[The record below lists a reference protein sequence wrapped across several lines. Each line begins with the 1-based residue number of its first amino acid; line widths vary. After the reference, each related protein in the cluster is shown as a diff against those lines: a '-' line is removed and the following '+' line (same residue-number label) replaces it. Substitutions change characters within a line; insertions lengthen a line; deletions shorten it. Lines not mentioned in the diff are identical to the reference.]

1 MLRVGIV
8 GLPNAGKST
17 LFNALTRT
25 HQAPVAA
32 YPFCTIDPNVG
43 VIEVPDERLDQL
55 VSIYG
60 SVKKI
65 PAAVEFFDIAGLV
78 QGASK
83 GEGLGNRFLAQIREV
98 DAVVEVVRCFEE
110 QDVSHVDG
118 TLDPV
123 RDIETIR
130 TELALADLE
139 TIQKRKGKVTK
150 LARAGDKA
158 AKVVFDALEKV
169 EKAVDEKQTARGV
182 ELSPAEREIVDDL
195 LLLTTKPVIY
205 AANVGEAELGG
216 NGSPLAAKVRERAEA
231 EGTEVVKVCA
241 ELESQLADLSSEEA
255 AEYLQALEV
264 ESTGTEELIG
274 SAYRTLGLITFF
286 TGNEKEVRARAIPR
300 GTTAHQSAGHVHSD
314 IERGFIG
321 AEVIPFDLLIKEE
334 SVHHARED
342 GRLRLEGKTYEV
354 QDGDVIFF
362 RFHV

>member
-17 LFNALTRT
+17 LFNALTRS
-25 HQAPVAA
+25 HQASVAA

-43 VIEVPDERLDQL
+43 VIEVPDERLDRL
-55 VSIYG
+55 LPIYG
-60 SVKKI
+60 SAKKI

-118 TLDPV
+118 ALDPL

-139 TIQKRKGKVTK
+139 TIQKRKSKVTK

-158 AKVVFDALEKV
+158 AKVIYDALEKV
-169 EKAVDEKQTARGV
+169 ENAVDENQTARGV
-182 ELSPAEREIVDDL
+182 DLSPAEREIVDEL
-195 LLLTTKPVIY
+195 FLLTPKPIIY
-205 AANVGEAELGG
+205 AANIGESELGG
-216 NGSPLAAKVRERAEA
+216 DGSPLAARVRERAEA
-231 EGTEVVKVCA
+231 QGTEAVVVCA
-241 ELESQLADLSSEEA
+241 ELEAQLADLTPDEA
-255 AEYLQALEV
+255 AEYLEALEV
-264 ESTGTEELIG
+264 ESTGTEELIR
-274 SAYRTLGLITFF
+274 SAYATLGLITFF

-300 GTTAHQSAGHVHSD
+300 GTTAQQAAGHVHTD
-314 IERGFIG
+314 FERGFIG
-321 AEVIPFDLLIKEE
+321 AEVIPIEELIKEE

-362 RFHV
+362 RFNV

>member
-1 MLRVGIV
+1 MLSVGIV

-43 VIEVPDERLDQL
+43 VIEVPDERLDRL
-55 VSIYG
+55 LPIYG
-60 SVKKI
+60 SAKKI

-78 QGASK
+78 HGASR

-98 DAVVEVVRCFEE
+98 HAVVEVVRCFEE

-139 TIQKRKGKVTK
+139 TIRKRKDKVTK

-158 AKVVFDALEKV
+158 ARAVHDALEKV
-169 EKAVDEKQTARGV
+169 ERAVDEKLGARGV
-182 ELSPAEREIVDDL
+182 ELTPAEREVVDEL
-195 LLLTTKPVIY
+195 GLLTAKPIIY
-205 AANVGEAELGG
+205 AANVGESQLGG
-216 NGSPLAAKVRERAEA
+216 DGSPLAAKIREHAETQ
-231 EGTEVVKVCA
+231 GTEVVAICA
-241 ELESQLADLSSEEA
+241 ELEAQLADLSPEEA
-255 AEYLQALEV
+255 TEYLEALEV
-264 ESTGTEELIG
+264 ESTGTEELIR

-286 TGNEKEVRARAIPR
+286 TGNEKEIRARAVPR
-300 GTTAHQSAGHVHSD
+300 GTTAQKAAGHVHTD
-314 IERGFIG
+314 FERGFIG
-321 AEVIPFDLLIKEE
+321 AEVIPYDLLVKEA

-354 QDGDVIFF
+354 RDGDVIFF
-362 RFHV
+362 RFNV